1 MVDAKILV
9 EKLISYAQEF
19 LSLNDLDVVYT
30 RNMLLKQFNLSNPTN
45 EAVCVQEVKDFT
57 VPDVLIEE
65 IKEYTLESG
74 ISSNEIDADLFANY
88 VFGLLT
94 PRPSEVNKT
103 FTMLKENFGAET
115 ACNYLYDLSQKNYYI
130 RKTDIEKN
138 VKWEA
143 NKLKIPLEI
152 TINLSKPEKNN
163 KDIAKLLTQK
173 QDVKYPNCML
183 CIDNEGYYGHATQPA
198 RSNLR
203 TISIDL
209 GGENWYMQYSPYLY
223 YDEHCIVFNKTHTP
237 MAINAKTIEKLFDF
251 IELFPHYFIGSNS
264 DLPIVGGSILNHEH
278 YQGGRHEMPLH
289 KCKALKTYESESYQ
303 GVSIQVVD
311 FYNSVIRIAGYN
323 RNAVEELAGDIIE
336 KWKGY
341 SDETVNIIASDEE
354 GRHNT
359 VTPIARFLNDNRY
372 CVELILRNNKT
383 SEEHPD
389 GIFHA
394 HKEYHNIKSEGIGL
408 IEAMGL
414 YILPARLNR
423 QLNYIA
429 QILCGQVKY
438 NKDEIA
444 KKDHDL
450 YIHRNMIETLKNKHK
465 NLKDFKKATVII
477 TEYVNETCASI
488 LRNTAVFKDD
498 KQGVIAFNKFLNYC
512 NLTLSK

>member
-1 MVDAKILV
+1 MLDAKKLV
-9 EKLISYAQEF
+9 EKLIVYAQEF
-19 LSLNDLDVVYT
+19 LSLNELDVIYT
-30 RNMLLKQFNLSNPTN
+30 RNTLLKQFNLLNPTYEEIN
-45 EAVCVQEVKDFT
+45 AEEVKSLA

-65 IKEYTLESG
+65 IKDCAKEL
-74 ISSNEIDADLFANY
+74 NLVDNDVDADLFANY

-94 PRPSEVNKT
+94 PKPSEVNKT

-138 VKWEA
+138 LKWEA

-203 TISIDL
+203 TISINLSD
-209 GGENWYMQYSPYLY
+209 ENWFMQYSPYLY

-278 YQGGRHEMPLH
+278 YQGGRHLMPLH
-289 KCKALKTYESESYQ
+289 KCKALRTYKSKGYQ
-303 GVSIQVVD
+303 DVSIEVVD
-311 FYNSVIRIAGYN
+311 FYNSVIRISGYN

-336 KWKGY
+336 KWKVY
-341 SDETVNIIASDEE
+341 SDESVNIIANDEE

-359 VTPIARFLNDNRY
+359 ITPIARFLTDNRY

-414 YILPARLNR
+414 FILPARLNR
-423 QLNYIA
+423 QLNEVA
-429 QILCGQVKY
+429 KILCGQVEY
-438 NKDEIA
+438 NKDEIFTEGN
-444 KKDHDL
+444 DL
-450 YIHRNMIETLKNKHK
+450 YLHRNMIEELKLKSK
-465 NLKDFKKATVII
+465 NLKELKKASAIV
-477 TEYVNETCASI
+477 TEYVNNTCASI
-488 LRNTAVFKDD
+488 LKNTAVFKNDN
-498 KQGVIAFNKFLNYC
+498 QGVIAFNKFLDNC
-512 NLTLSK
+512 ELVLV